1 MPVAPPRGRAL
12 TYLAVGFLLLDG
24 VLLFLAGLW
33 SARPGLIA
41 GAAICGL
48 LAGGVLALW
57 RRQRRLLTEMAE
69 AREAV
74 RAEARALR
82 ELLRR

>member
-1 MPVAPPRGRAL
+1 MPDRPPRGRAL

-24 VLLFLAGLW
+24 ALLALAGLW
-33 SARPGLIA
+33 SRRPGLIA
-41 GAAICGL
+41 GAIACGALAAAVL
-48 LAGGVLALW
+48 LLW
-57 RRQRRLLTEMAE
+57 RRQQRLLSEMAE

-74 RAEARALR
+74 RMEARALR

>member
-1 MPVAPPRGRAL
+1 MPDLPPRGRAL

-24 VLLFLAGLW
+24 VLLGLAGLW
-33 SARPGLIA
+33 SGRP
-41 GAAICGL
+41 GL
-48 LAGGVLALW
+48 LAGAVACAGLAAGVVLLW
-57 RRQRRLLTEMAE
+57 RRQRRLLAEMAE

-74 RAEARALR
+74 RTEARALR